1 MKNKNNM
8 RKKGEVW
15 VSAILYTLIITS
27 AIVLVIKIGVPMIE
41 NMSDKSSFSNAKS
54 TMLSID
60 KTINEVANEGEGS
73 QRVIPVDIKD
83 GKIFIKNNELSWEI
97 KTKNDI
103 MESRSDQ
110 NFGNLRIS
118 SNSNVKT
125 LETNSSYY
133 METSIEGDIFNVS
146 MKKIG
151 SLTNYSNLTT
161 SELIEGM
168 WYNGERLNGTF
179 TFSIDGDVT
188 TEKGNGYTIMNP
200 MGNNTNLGKA
210 SVIAHINSSSKEYEI
225 EFTLE
230 SFGDF
235 LSVEIKE
242 IN

>member
-1 MKNKNNM
+1 MRNNIM
-8 RKKGEVW
+8 QKKGEVW
-15 VSAILYTLIITS
+15 VSAVLYILIIMS
-27 AIVLVIKIGVPMIE
+27 AIILVIKIGVPMIE
-41 NMSDKSSFSNAKS
+41 KMSDKSSFSNSKS

-83 GKIFIKNNELSWEI
+83 GKISIKNNEISWEI

-110 NFGNLRIS
+110 NFGNLKIS

-125 LETNSSYY
+125 FETNSSYI
-133 METSIEGDIFNVS
+133 METTIEGDVFNVS

-151 SLTNYSNLTT
+151 SESNYSNFNT
-161 SELIEGM
+161 SELIEGI
-168 WYNGERLNGTF
+168 WYNGEKLNGTF
-179 TFSIDGDVT
+179 SFTINGDVS
-188 TEKGNGYTIMNP
+188 TETGNGYTIMVP
-200 MGNNTNLGKA
+200 SGNNTNLGKA
-210 SVIAHINSSSKEYEI
+210 SVVAHINSSEKEYEL

-235 LSVEIKE
+235 LSVEIKD